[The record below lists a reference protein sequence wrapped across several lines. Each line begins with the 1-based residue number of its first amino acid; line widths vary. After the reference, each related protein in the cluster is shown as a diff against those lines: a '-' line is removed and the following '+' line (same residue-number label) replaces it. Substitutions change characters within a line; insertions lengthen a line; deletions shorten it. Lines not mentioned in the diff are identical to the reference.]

1 MNIVFLLRLWPIYG
15 GGETVTICLANEMAK
30 RGHAVTVFY
39 FKDSETNELPYFD
52 PSIKAVR
59 IPDVRCD
66 EYTYDSDDG
75 IKITIALKLYQQN
88 SFDFIINQWWPVVFL
103 SPLRSFFNAKIIS
116 VHHTALYTRS
126 VIEGFCLKSILKRV
140 FFLLYRFFEK
150 ERQLSV
156 IDKLLIFSDKVLFLS
171 PQFKDQYI
179 QLRNPKSV
187 EKLDWCYNPFL
198 FLQISSIE
206 IKLSKT
212 KGL

>member
-1 MNIVFLLRLWPIYG
+1 MIV
-15 GGETVTICLANEMAK
+15 MM
-30 RGHAVTVFY
+30 
-39 FKDSETNELPYFD
+39 
-52 PSIKAVR
+52 
-59 IPDVRCD
+59 
-66 EYTYDSDDG
+66 
-75 IKITIALKLYQQN
+75 ALKLYQQN

-187 EKLDWCYNPFL
+187 EK
-198 FLQISSIE
+198 
-206 IKLSKT
+206 T
-212 KGL
+212 TGHH

>member
-1 MNIVFLLRLWPIYG
+1 MF
-15 GGETVTICLANEMAK
+15 
-30 RGHAVTVFY
+30 
-39 FKDSETNELPYFD
+39 
-52 PSIKAVR
+52 
-59 IPDVRCD
+59 
-66 EYTYDSDDG
+66 
-75 IKITIALKLYQQN
+75 
-88 SFDFIINQWWPVVFL
+88 FL
-103 SPLRSFFNAKIIS
+103 SPLRSFFKAKIIS

-187 EKLDWCYNPFL
+187 EKLDWCYNPLVFDNFISMDEIFKKRKEVL
-198 FLQISSIE
+198 FVGRLLESNKKIS
-206 IKLSKT
+206 KL
-212 KGL
+212 LP

>member
-39 FKDSETNELPYFD
+39 FKDSETNELPYID

-88 SFDFIINQWWPVVFL
+88 SFVFYNQSMVACCFFISITK
-103 SPLRSFFNAKIIS
+103 FF
-116 VHHTALYTRS
+116 
-126 VIEGFCLKSILKRV
+126 
-140 FFLLYRFFEK
+140 
-150 ERQLSV
+150 
-156 IDKLLIFSDKVLFLS
+156 
-171 PQFKDQYI
+171 
-179 QLRNPKSV
+179 
-187 EKLDWCYNPFL
+187 
-198 FLQISSIE
+198 
-206 IKLSKT
+206 
-212 KGL
+212 

>member
-39 FKDSETNELPYFD
+39 FKDSETNELPYID

-126 VIEGFCLKSILKRV
+126 CDRRFLFEINFEACL
-140 FFLLYRFFEK
+140 
-150 ERQLSV
+150 
-156 IDKLLIFSDKVLFLS
+156 FSA
-171 PQFKDQYI
+171 I
-179 QLRNPKSV
+179 
-187 EKLDWCYNPFL
+187 PFL
-198 FLQISSIE
+198 
-206 IKLSKT
+206 
-212 KGL
+212 